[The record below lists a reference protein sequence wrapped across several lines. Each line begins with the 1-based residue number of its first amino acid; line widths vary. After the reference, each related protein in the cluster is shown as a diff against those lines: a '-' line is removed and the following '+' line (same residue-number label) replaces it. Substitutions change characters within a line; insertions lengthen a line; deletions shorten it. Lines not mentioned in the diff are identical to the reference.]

1 MTGPVWMA
9 LPPEV
14 HSALLSSGPGPGSLL
29 AAAGAWQALST
40 AYAASAADLV
50 ATLGGVAA
58 GAWEGP
64 SSELYVAAHQ
74 PYLAWLA
81 QASATSAIAA
91 AQHETAAAAYTTSL
105 ATMPTLAELAANH
118 ALHGALLATNFFGI
132 NTIPIAVAEAD
143 YVRMWIQAATVMS
156 TYQAVSMATVA
167 ATPALEPAP
176 MLLTPG
182 VGEAGSAAATS
193 TQLTAQAQATNTAAA
208 LNDSNFIVGFL
219 EDYIKTLPG
228 GDLILE
234 FFSDPLGILRQMLI
248 DFATNPSAALVTWG
262 PMLFALAYQAILQ
275 PVGWG
280 TWIGV
285 FLSPLLIPILAGVG
299 LAMLG
304 LLALVP
310 KFDDVAPL
318 NLGEP
323 PAAQR
328 PEVNPPVASIAPAG
342 TPAPSAAPAG
352 TPASAPASAP
362 AAAPAA
368 ATPALAAYAVYGG
381 HPGGGFSPTVRD
393 TTSAKA
399 PASGSSAPVASAAAL
414 SAVERRKRRRKR
426 GGEVKDRAY
435 ADEYMDYDEDPEP
448 PGPRPEPRGT
458 GASAATGNVTG
469 ASAATGNVTA
479 SERGAGPMGFTG
491 AVPGEDT
498 TAAGITELTGDS
510 FGNGP
515 TNPMLPGS
523 WSPDDLQEG
532 GRHD

>member
-1 MTGPVWMA
+1 MTAPVWMA

-29 AAAGAWQALST
+29 AAAGAWQSLSVE
-40 AYAASAADLV
+40 YASAAAELV

-64 SSELYVAAHQ
+64 SAEQYVAAHQ
-74 PYLAWLA
+74 PYLIWLA
-81 QASATSAIAA
+81 QASAKSAVAA
-91 AQHETAAAAYTTSL
+91 AQHETAAAAYTTAL
-105 ATMPTLAELAANH
+105 VTMPTLVELAANH

-132 NTIPIAVAEAD
+132 NTIPIALTEAD
-143 YVRMWIQAATVMS
+143 YIRMWIQAATTMG
-156 TYQAVSMATVA
+156 TYQAVSAATVA
-167 ATPALEPAP
+167 ATPVLEPAP

-182 VGEAGSAAATS
+182 VGEAGSAGAAS
-193 TQLTAQAQATNTAAA
+193 TQLLAQAQAVNSAAA
-208 LNDSNFIVGFL
+208 LNDSNFILQFL
-219 EDYIKTLPG
+219 EQYIKSLPG

-234 FFSDPLGILRQMLI
+234 FFQNPLGILRQMLI

-285 FLSPLLIPILAGVG
+285 FLSPLLIPVLAGVG

-304 LLALVP
+304 LLTLLP
-310 KFDDVAPL
+310 KFDDLPPL
-318 NLGEP
+318 DLGEA

-328 PEVNPPVASIAPAG
+328 PETTLPVASVAPAG
-342 TPAPSAAPAG
+342 TPAPSPAPAG

-368 ATPALAAYAVYGG
+368 AAPAMAYAVYGG

-393 TTSAKA
+393 STSAKA
-399 PASGSSAPVASAAAL
+399 PASGSSAAVASAAAL
-414 SAVERRKRRRKR
+414 SAAERRKRRRKK
-426 GGEVKDRAY
+426 GGEIKDRAY
-435 ADEYMDYDEDPEP
+435 ADEYMDYDDDPAPRE
-448 PGPRPEPRGT
+448 PRPEPR
-458 GASAATGNVTG
+458 
-469 ASAATGNVTA
+469 VTA
-479 SERGAGPMGFTG
+479 SEKGIGPMGFTG
-491 AVPGEDT
+491 AVTKDGTDV
-498 TAAGITELTGDS
+498 AGMTELTGDS

-523 WSPDDLQEG
+523 WSPDDPSAPEG
-532 GRHD
+532 GKHS